1 MRQRPK
7 SKNKLK
13 NAIETNE
20 IPKSKLRIK
29 VIYNKGTK
37 KYLRRL
43 KTTKKKKTKKN
54 WKTEKI
60 MQHLGVFRIKHLK
73 LPHLQYLTG
82 F

>member
-13 NAIETNE
+13 NATETNE

-43 KTTKKKKTKKN
+43 KTTKKKNKK
-54 WKTEKI
+54 
-60 MQHLGVFRIKHLK
+60 K
-73 LPHLQYLTG
+73 LEN
-82 F
+82 

>member
-43 KTTKKKKTKKN
+43 KTTTKKKKKKTGKLKKSCN
-54 WKTEKI
+54 T
-60 MQHLGVFRIKHLK
+60 
-73 LPHLQYLTG
+73 
-82 F
+82 

>member
-29 VIYNKGTK
+29 VIYNKGTNKISK
-37 KYLRRL
+37 KI
-43 KTTKKKKTKKN
+43 KNNKKKNKK
-54 WKTEKI
+54 KQTGK
-60 MQHLGVFRIKHLK
+60 LK
-73 LPHLQYLTG
+73 KSCNT
-82 F
+82 

>member
-37 KYLRRL
+37 KIS
-43 KTTKKKKTKKN
+43 KKIKNNKKNKTKKN
-54 WKTEKI
+54 
-60 MQHLGVFRIKHLK
+60 K
-73 LPHLQYLTG
+73 LEN
-82 F
+82 